1 MRGRNC
7 RIGWAGVVG
16 RNGGRASAQSSGLKY
31 ETISVA
37 AFAQIFFAGEHF
49 HPRDPRFTILGIF
62 APPAGVSAAE
72 RLCRPHIFQTEAFS
86 DEEQSRRFF
95 RGECVFVRRDCCHFA
110 RVSVNA
116 AGHMSDSPLDFDLKF
131 LPAWLKETP
140 APNRYADFAGEEP
153 RRERDDRRGPG
164 RGASGRGP
172 RPPGGD
178 RDRGPRRDDRGG
190 ARPPGPGGRGGK
202 PGGFGGPR
210 GQRDDRGS
218 RDFRDQRPPEPQ
230 APRVPVVKVEIFP
243 EPAAAT
249 GIAKQIKLSGRA
261 CGVFRVA
268 NMFMDRFDR
277 FRVRVTALDPAAVI
291 YQIGDGALSFERS
304 AVESGAFKANF
315 DQHYVTEIVQG
326 EPPKGN
332 FTSVARDRLSG
343 ALLGPSSHHGYQVA
357 LRKLYEERYAR
368 RMSFLDFMRNIDN
381 VIDPAAVEQW
391 KQQASS
397 ATTYRTKV
405 AEGEEPIIF
414 KSEMEA
420 EEHFRKTHLPTL
432 VKSGNSLDVGGAIA
446 GSLLDKSIG
455 LTVRDAV
462 EREREVPVQT
472 VNALRPYFNEAG
484 LQLFKWKRKILYAS
498 AIRPQRHPEGQ
509 TFSDGISAILTA
521 VGEHPGMKRPQLAA
535 RLLGNLAAD
544 ATEEAQQEHT
554 AKLSALAA
562 DLHYLVQL
570 GHVVEFQNGCLELP
584 PARNKEG
591 AHAEHGDDHRHDIAA
606 ERAGMHEAPAAE
618 SRPKEQRPPQQTR
631 EPKSPKPRRDSRYA
645 LLPLLTS
652 ASVASLG

>member
-1 MRGRNC
+1 
-7 RIGWAGVVG
+7 
-16 RNGGRASAQSSGLKY
+16 
-31 ETISVA
+31 
-37 AFAQIFFAGEHF
+37 
-49 HPRDPRFTILGIF
+49 
-62 APPAGVSAAE
+62 
-72 RLCRPHIFQTEAFS
+72 
-86 DEEQSRRFF
+86 
-95 RGECVFVRRDCCHFA
+95 
-110 RVSVNA
+110 
-116 AGHMSDSPLDFDLKF
+116 MSDSPLELDLKF
-131 LPAWLKETP
+131 LPAWMKESP

-164 RGASGRGP
+164 RGAPGRGP

-190 ARPPGPGGRGGK
+190 GRPPGPGGRGGKPGGK

-210 GQRDDRGS
+210 GQRDDRG
-218 RDFRDQRPPEPQ
+218 FRDQRPPEPQ

-243 EPAAAT
+243 EPAAAA
-249 GIAKQIKLSGRA
+249 GIAKQIKLSARA

-277 FRVRVTALDPAAVI
+277 FRVRVTAIDPATVI
-291 YQIGDGALSFERS
+291 YQIGEGPLSFDRS

-332 FTSVARDRLSG
+332 YTSVARERLSG

-368 RMSFLDFMRNIDN
+368 RMSFQDFTRNIDN
-381 VIDPAAVEQW
+381 VTDPAAVEQW

-397 ATTYRTKV
+397 ATTFKTKV
-405 AEGEEPIIF
+405 SEGEEPIVF
-414 KSEMEA
+414 KTEQEA
-420 EEHFRKTHLPTL
+420 EEHFRKTHLPAL
-432 VKSGNSLDVGGAIA
+432 LKSGRSLEVGGAIA

-455 LTVRDAV
+455 YTVRDAV
-462 EREREVPVQT
+462 EREREVPVQM

-521 VGEHPGMKRPQLAA
+521 IGEHPGMKRPHLAA
-535 RLLGNLAAD
+535 RLVGTLAAD
-544 ATEEAQQEHT
+544 ATEEAQQEHA
-554 AKLSALAA
+554 AKVAALAA

-584 PARNKEG
+584 PGRKE
-591 AHAEHGDDHRHDIAA
+591 AAAEHSDDNRHDIAA
-606 ERAGMHEAPAAE
+606 ERAGMHEAPPAAE
-618 SRPKEQRPPQQTR
+618 SRPQQQQQRQQQPPR
-631 EPKSPKPRRDSRYA
+631 EPRPPKPRRDSRYA
-645 LLPLLTS
+645 LLPLLTT

>member
-1 MRGRNC
+1 
-7 RIGWAGVVG
+7 
-16 RNGGRASAQSSGLKY
+16 
-31 ETISVA
+31 
-37 AFAQIFFAGEHF
+37 
-49 HPRDPRFTILGIF
+49 
-62 APPAGVSAAE
+62 
-72 RLCRPHIFQTEAFS
+72 
-86 DEEQSRRFF
+86 
-95 RGECVFVRRDCCHFA
+95 
-110 RVSVNA
+110 
-116 AGHMSDSPLDFDLKF
+116 MSDSPLDFDLKF

-153 RRERDDRRGPG
+153 RRDRDDRRGPG
-164 RGASGRGP
+164 RGAPGRGP

-190 ARPPGPGGRGGK
+190 GRPPGPGGRGGKPGGK

-210 GQRDDRGS
+210 GQRDERN
-218 RDFRDQRPPEPQ
+218 FRDQRPPEPQ

-243 EPAAAT
+243 EPGAAA
-249 GIAKQIKLSGRA
+249 GIAKQIKLSARA

-277 FRVRVTALDPAAVI
+277 FRVRVTALDPAAVL
-291 YQIGDGALSFERS
+291 YQIGEGPLSFDRS

-368 RMSFLDFMRNIDN
+368 RMSFQDFTRNIEN
-381 VIDPAAVEQW
+381 VTDPVAVEQW
-391 KQQASS
+391 KQQVSRVM
-397 ATTYRTKV
+397 TYRTKV
-405 AEGEEPIIF
+405 AGSEVAAEPAEGAKTAEATGAATTTATAAEANEVEKTTDVAEATEVTAVAKDTEVAKVAEVAAGEQPIVF
-414 KSEMEA
+414 KTEQEA
-420 EEHFRKTHLPTL
+420 EEHFRKTHLPAL
-432 VKSGNSLDVGGAIA
+432 VKSGRSLEVGGAIA

-455 LTVRDAV
+455 YTVRDAV
-462 EREREVPVQT
+462 EREREVPVQM

-535 RLLGNLAAD
+535 RLLGTLAAD
-544 ATEEAQQEHT
+544 ATEEAQQEHA
-554 AKLSALAA
+554 AKLAALAA

-584 PARNKEG
+584 PGRKE
-591 AHAEHGDDHRHDIAA
+591 AAAEHSDDNRHDIAA
-606 ERAGMHEAPAAE
+606 ERAGMHEAPAAAE
-618 SRPKEQRPPQQTR
+618 SRPPSQQQQQQR
-631 EPKSPKPRRDSRYA
+631 EPREPRPPKPRRDSRYA
-645 LLPLLTS
+645 LLPLLTA